1 MNSHG
6 IGYLRWKLTL
16 FEIIFLAIALGV
28 DCLIVSFSQ
37 GLLIR
42 FKRRKISTILATVMG
57 LFQGGMPVISYLLT
71 GLIYNYIAPFA
82 KFLVFAIFMFLG
94 GKFII
99 EAIKKDAGK
108 RHIPRLG
115 FRVFILLGIA
125 TSIDALGAGVSLKL
139 THTPLILSCS
149 IIALTSFLMS
159 LTGFWSGNALKKVDT
174 KYLEIAAG
182 VILILLAAKSL
193 F

>member
-1 MNSHG
+1 M
-6 IGYLRWKLTL
+6 TL
-16 FEIIFLAIALGV
+16 VEIIFLAIALGV

-42 FKRRKISTILATVMG
+42 FKRRKISNLLALIMG
-57 LFQGGMPVISYLLT
+57 LFQGGMPLISYLLT
-71 GLIYNYIAPFA
+71 GLVYDFVAPFA
-82 KFLVFAIFMFLG
+82 KGLVFGIFAFLG

-99 EAIKKDAGK
+99 EALRKNEEHK
-108 RHIPRLG
+108 HVRLG
-115 FRVFILLGIA
+115 LRVFILLGIA

-139 THTPLILSCS
+139 THTPLLISCG
-149 IIALTSFLMS
+149 IIGFASYLMS
-159 LTGFWSGNALKKVDT
+159 ICGFWGGCCLKKFET

-182 VILILLAAKSL
+182 GILILLAIKAL